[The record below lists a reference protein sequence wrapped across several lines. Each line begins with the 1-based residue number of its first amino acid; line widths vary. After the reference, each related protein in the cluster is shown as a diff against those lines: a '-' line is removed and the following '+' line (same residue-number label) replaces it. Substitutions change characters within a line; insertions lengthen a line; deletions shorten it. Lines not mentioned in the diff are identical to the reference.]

1 MIIRPDDLSGPE
13 IAAFLEEHLRDMRAA
28 SPPESKHALDL
39 AALRQPDIA
48 FWTAWDDARLVG
60 CCALK
65 QLDPSHAEIKSMR
78 VSAAQRRQGI
88 GAALVQHL
96 IAEAQKRRY
105 LRLSL
110 ETGSMPFF
118 EPARTL
124 YRTFGFTDC
133 GPFGSYREDPNSV
146 FMTRQIDPR

>member
-1 MIIRPDDLSGPE
+1 
-13 IAAFLEEHLRDMRAA
+13 
-28 SPPESKHALDL
+28 
-39 AALRQPDIA
+39 
-48 FWTAWDDARLVG
+48 
-60 CCALK
+60 
-65 QLDPSHAEIKSMR
+65 MR